1 MWWTHQFNGPDCH
14 HFGELHQFVLPRHTL
29 LPSPLFLVANLS
41 RPKITTPKWKGQ
53 KRALP
58 PCLILNGTLQ
68 PLPPLSPSLSAE
80 ISFDISQSQ
89 IQSFLFE
96 FDVSGNLR
104 RLKEFLHKSDNRTC
118 ADCGASDPK
127 WASAN
132 IGVFI
137 CLKCCGVHRSLGT
150 HISKVLSVT
159 LDEWS
164 DEEIDNMI
172 EVGGNSSANAIY
184 EAHLEGSVKPSPDS
198 SHEERM
204 HFIRSKYELQEF
216 LKPSLRIVSLSS
228 AGNSIYSS
236 DSGNNLNSFRVS
248 NKSKSEQVAMVE
260 FIGILKVKVIEGRNL
275 AVRDFLSS
283 DPYVVVSIGQ
293 QKAQTTVMKS
303 NLNPVWKEDLM
314 LSVPQNYG
322 ALKLQVFDHD
332 TFSAD
337 DIMGEAEVDIQPL
350 VTAATAF
357 VDVSMFGNMQI
368 GKWLKTSDNALIRDS
383 IINII
388 DGMVKQEVSLK
399 LQNVESG
406 ELEIELEWLPLE
418 Q

>member
-1 MWWTHQFNGPDCH
+1 
-14 HFGELHQFVLPRHTL
+14 
-29 LPSPLFLVANLS
+29 
-41 RPKITTPKWKGQ
+41 
-53 KRALP
+53 
-58 PCLILNGTLQ
+58 
-68 PLPPLSPSLSAE
+68 
-80 ISFDISQSQ
+80 
-89 IQSFLFE
+89 
-96 FDVSGNLR
+96 
-104 RLKEFLHKSDNRTC
+104 
-118 ADCGASDPK
+118 
-127 WASAN
+127 
-132 IGVFI
+132 
-137 CLKCCGVHRSLGT
+137 
-150 HISKVLSVT
+150 
-159 LDEWS
+159 
-164 DEEIDNMI
+164 
-172 EVGGNSSANAIY
+172 
-184 EAHLEGSVKPSPDS
+184 
-198 SHEERM
+198 
-204 HFIRSKYELQEF
+204 
-216 LKPSLRIVSLSS
+216 
-228 AGNSIYSS
+228 
-236 DSGNNLNSFRVS
+236 
-248 NKSKSEQVAMVE
+248 MVE
-260 FIGILKVKVIEGRNL
+260 FIGLLKVKVIEGRNL
-275 AVRDFLSS
+275 AVRDFRSS

-357 VDVSMFGNMQI
+357 IDVSMFGNMQI